1 MFGNKEV
8 KEVKTEP
15 RETHVT
21 PTTTTTMHHPQPV
34 ITPVSREKK
43 AGSVIGEG
51 VSINGTMRVEGTLV
65 IHGEFEGSITCSE
78 QLIIGRSA
86 RVKADLDV
94 GSATIGGRVEGRI
107 YAKERVELETNSHL
121 KGDVHAKSFVI
132 QDGCFFQ
139 GNCAMGEAHDTSRR
153 PSFHDKETTP
163 KTTTTTTTTMK
174 EQQAA

>member
-8 KEVKTEP
+8 KEMKPET
-15 RETHVT
+15 RETHT
-21 PTTTTTMHHPQPV
+21 THPTTTTSTTMHHPQPTV
-34 ITPVSREKK
+34 SPVLREKK
-43 AGSVIGEG
+43 TGSVIGEG

-65 IHGEFEGSITCSE
+65 IHGEFEGSITCSD
-78 QLIIGRSA
+78 QLIIGRTA

-139 GNCAMGEAHDTSRR
+139 GNCAMGEAHDSTRR
-153 PSFHDKETTP
+153 PNFEE
-163 KTTTTTTTTMK
+163 KTNVTK
-174 EQQAA
+174 QAA

>member
-1 MFGNKEV
+1 MCGNKEV
-8 KEVKTEP
+8 KEMKPET
-15 RETHVT
+15 RETHTPT
-21 PTTTTTMHHPQPV
+21 PTTNTTMHHTPPTVSPV
-34 ITPVSREKK
+34 LREKK
-43 AGSVIGEG
+43 TGSVIGEG

-65 IHGEFEGSITCSE
+65 IHGEFEGAITCSE

-139 GNCAMGEAHDTSRR
+139 GNCAMGEAHDSTRR
-153 PSFHDKETTP
+153 PSFTPEKE
-163 KTTTTTTTTMK
+163 KTTT
-174 EQQAA
+174 QQAA

>member
-8 KEVKTEP
+8 KDMKPET
-15 RETHVT
+15 RETHT
-21 PTTTTTMHHPQPV
+21 TNPTTAPTTTVHHTQPTV
-34 ITPVSREKK
+34 SPVLREKK
-43 AGSVIGEG
+43 TGSVIGEG

-65 IHGEFEGSITCSE
+65 IHGEFEGSITCTD

-139 GNCAMGEAHDTSRR
+139 GNCAMGEAHDTSRK
-153 PSFHDKETTP
+153 PNFEDKSVT
-163 KTTTTTTTTMK
+163 K
-174 EQQAA
+174 QAA